1 MSGLTKSGNFTAFT
15 PSSGDSALDSI
26 NRALGAIETADGV
39 PSLVILHPLDFRA
52 AQRIKASGGSEEY
65 LFGSPSGAN
74 GANVWNT
81 PLNTTP
87 DMTQAKLIALD
98 VQQAAVTHDR
108 MNAVVDA
115 GWVDSDFAANLLTL
129 TARICLTNGA
139 HRRTT
144 CSGS

>member
-81 PLNTTP
+81 QIHTTP
-87 DMTQAKLIALD
+87 AMTPGKFIAL
-98 VQQAAVTHDR
+98 R
-108 MNAVVDA
+108 
-115 GWVDSDFAANLLTL
+115 SEE
-129 TARICLTNGA
+129 
-139 HRRTT
+139 RRVGKECVST
-144 CSGS
+144 CRSRGSQLNY

>member
-65 LFGSPSGAN
+65 LFGSPSGAH
-74 GANVWNT
+74 GANARNT
-81 PLNTTP
+81 PSHTTSA
-87 DMTQAKLIALD
+87 MTQGQVTAAT
-98 VQQAAVTHDR
+98 VQQAPAIEGG
-108 MNAVVDA
+108 MKA
-115 GWVDSDFAANLLTL
+115 WVE
-129 TARICLTNGA
+129 RKREGE
-139 HRRTT
+139 
-144 CSGS
+144 